1 MSNGGEAEPE
11 LSPAQRMEAFRRH
24 MLIEES
30 GLSLYLDS
38 LPFTPDPFQ
47 VEALEDVALGESVL
61 VCAPTGSG
69 KTVVGEGAADLA
81 LRRGQRVFYTT
92 PIKALS
98 NQKLHDF
105 QKRFGIDQ
113 VGLLTGDTTLNAD
126 APIVVMTT
134 EVLRNMIYVGTNL
147 DSLGVVVLDEV
158 HYLSDK
164 FRGPVWEEVMIQ
176 LPPHVQLVAL
186 SATVSNSKEFGDWIR
201 SIRGSCAV
209 VTSTKR
215 PVPLYQHM
223 MVGSELF
230 DLYAQPKRAAITGK
244 LGPLSPDLMSAL
256 SSPFQTLAGPGRTGG
271 KRPRRLGSGI
281 RRASRTRIVS
291 ELKEDSLLPAIFFI
305 FSRAGCDQAASELA
319 SAGLGL
325 TSHQERLEIRAA
337 ADRALALV
345 PAEDHGALGLASWA
359 RDLESGVAAHH
370 AGLLPI
376 LKETIESLFSR
387 GLLKVVFAT
396 ETLALG
402 INMPARTV
410 VLESLE
416 KWDGSEHVRLGP
428 REYTQLTGR
437 AGRRGID
444 VEGHA
449 VVVESRNITPEEVS
463 ALASR
468 HSYPLKSAFHP
479 TYNMAVN
486 LLAHS
491 DMTRARQ
498 ILESSF
504 AQYQADAAVVEL
516 AQKLRRTEGQVE
528 AARRDL
534 HCDAG
539 DAAEYFQLREDIS
552 QLQKQASSLAKEAR
566 RRGDFNAVAKLK
578 VGDVVSYRR
587 GRRHRL
593 GVVIQAASGS
603 FETPLATVL
612 EEDAKL
618 TKVGPREASEGIERV
633 GHLHVPRNGVRKPKD
648 RYQLARE
655 LRDQSTK
662 FAPRGTKRRPQSSD
676 RKAQRLLDQAS
687 RLEAQ
692 LRAHPV
698 HACPQRDS
706 HAVAG
711 HRYVR
716 LVREQN
722 QIAKRIAGR
731 TARIVTE
738 FDQVCA
744 VLRHLDFLADDRV
757 TRLGQMLRRIYGER
771 DVIIAQAMSAGIW
784 KELDPAEFAAVISTV
799 VYEPRADSPDG
810 PISLPTARLQ
820 KAVQQTED
828 IYRGVQR
835 AESKEGLELAVP
847 PSSQIAEVTYL
858 WARGASLAKV
868 LERTEMSGGDF
879 VRWMRQVIDML
890 DQIRR
895 AKDSPLRDSAGAAR
909 NLLLRNVVSWT
920 DQV

>member
-1 MSNGGEAEPE
+1 MNYGEESEPE
-11 LSPAQRMEAFRRH
+11 LSPTERMVAFQRH
-24 MLIEES
+24 MKIEES
-30 GLSLYLDS
+30 GLGLYLTS

-47 VEALEDVALGESVL
+47 VQALEEVALGESVL

-105 QKRFGIDQ
+105 QERFGPDQ
-113 VGLLTGDTTLNAD
+113 VGLLTGDTTFNAD

-134 EVLRNMIYVGTNL
+134 EVLRNMIYQGTNL
-147 DSLGVVVLDEV
+147 ESLGVVVLDEV

-176 LPPHVQLVAL
+176 LPDHVQLVAL
-186 SATVSNSKEFGDWIR
+186 SATVSNSEEFGDWIR
-201 SIRGSCAV
+201 SVRGSCV
-209 VTSTKR
+209 VITSTKR

-230 DLYAQPKRAAITGK
+230 NLYARPKRAALSGK
-244 LGPLSPDLMSAL
+244 PGPLSPDLLSAL
-256 SSPFQTLAGPGRTGG
+256 SYPMGAGGRGQGG
-271 KRPRRLGSGI
+271 RSGRPRRVG
-281 RRASRTRIVS
+281 RQTPRASRTRMVT
-291 ELKEDSLLPAIFFI
+291 ELGHDSLLPAIFFV
-305 FSRAGCDQAASELA
+305 FSRAGCDQAASEVA
-319 SAGLGL
+319 AAGLGL

-337 ADRALALV
+337 TDQALALV
-345 PAEDHGALGLASWA
+345 PAEDHGALGLAAWA
-359 RDLESGVAAHH
+359 RDLESGVGAHH
-370 AGLLPI
+370 AGLLPV
-376 LKETIESLFSR
+376 LKETIEKLFSR
-387 GLLKVVFAT
+387 GILKVIFAT

-449 VVVESRNITPEEVS
+449 VVVESRNVSPEEVS

-516 AQKLRRTEGQVE
+516 AQKLRRTEAQVTE
-528 AARRDL
+528 AKQDL
-534 HCDAG
+534 WCDAG

-552 QLQKQASSLAKEAR
+552 QLQKRAASLSKEAR
-566 RRGDFNAVAKLK
+566 RIRDWNAVVSLK

-587 GRRHRL
+587 GRRRRV
-593 GVVIQAASGS
+593 GVVIQQASTN
-603 FETPLATVL
+603 FDVPLATVL

-618 TKVGPREASEGIERV
+618 SKIGPREATEGVERV
-633 GHLHVPRNGVRKPKD
+633 GRLHVPGRGVRKPRD

-655 LRDQSTK
+655 LRDKAADPTLREHR
-662 FAPRGTKRRPQSSD
+662 RGGRGIDAKS
-676 RKAQRLLDQAS
+676 QRLLDQAS

-698 HACPQRDS
+698 HACPDRDA

-716 LVREQN
+716 LVRERD
-722 QIAKRIAGR
+722 QIAQKIAGR

-744 VLRHLDFLADDRV
+744 VLRRLGFLADDKV
-757 TRLGQMLRRIYGER
+757 TRLGEILRRIYGER
-771 DVIIAQAMSAGIW
+771 DVIIAQAMSKGIW
-784 KELDPAEFAAVISTV
+784 KELDPAEFAAIVSTV
-799 VYEPRADSPDG
+799 VYEPRADSEESPV
-810 PISLPTARLQ
+810 SLPTARLQ
-820 KAVQQTED
+820 RAFQETED
-828 IYRGVQR
+828 LYRVVQN
-835 AESKEGLELAVP
+835 AESKENLELTVA
-847 PSSQIAEVTYL
+847 PSGQIADVTYL
-858 WARGASLAKV
+858 WAKGASLARV
-868 LERTEMSGGDF
+868 LDRTEMSGGDF

-895 AKDSPLRDSAGAAR
+895 AKDSPLTDSASGAR
-909 NLLLRNVVSWT
+909 RLLLRNVVSWT
-920 DQV
+920 DPA